1 MSTVITEIPPLSEKD
16 CFYIVERHKTEFMF
30 PLHRHKEYELNFVEH
45 GRGVRRVVGDS
56 VEEFGEY
63 ELTLI
68 AGGDL
73 EHSEGF
79 EQRWYI
85 KVNVLGRLISWPC
98 RDDVKR
104 ERD

>member
-1 MSTVITEIPPLSEKD
+1 MRL
-16 CFYIVERHKTEFMF
+16 KTD
-30 PLHRHKEYELNFVEH
+30 L
-45 GRGVRRVVGDS
+45 RGEQRG
-56 VEEFGEY
+56 
-63 ELTLI
+63 
-68 AGGDL
+68 
-73 EHSEGF
+73 SEGF